1 MRRSLAVITLLAAL
15 FAAGLAAQ
23 PAGAAVAAPGT
34 ASAAAYG
41 GSAAGNAALN
51 WAERSAAGCWYVYG
65 GAGPCG
71 SGYDCSGLVM
81 AAFAHG
87 AGIALPH
94 STYAML
100 GSPRLHRIP
109 LSSARRG
116 DLLFYGSGH
125 VEIDTVLV
133 SHVVRRARYGHDGG
147 LDSLERVL
155 RSDDGLQS
163 VVVRC

>member
-1 MRRSLAVITLLAAL
+1 MRRSLAVAALLAAL

-51 WAERSAAGCWYVYG
+51 WAEHYATGHPYVYG
-65 GAGPCG
+65 AAGPYA
-71 SGYDCSGLVM
+71 YDCSGLVM

-87 AGIALPH
+87 AGVSLPH

-100 GSPRLHRIP
+100 SSPRLHRIP
-109 LSSARRG
+109 LSEARRG

-125 VEIDTVLV
+125 VEIDTIWHDMSYGAQHSGTLV
-133 SHVVRRARYGHDGG
+133 GWHHWGYGWVPTMAF
-147 LDSLERVL
+147 RVF
-155 RSDDGLQS
+155 
-163 VVVRC
+163 

>member
-1 MRRSLAVITLLAAL
+1 MRRSLAVVTLLGAL

-23 PAGAAVAAPGT
+23 PAGAAVDAPGT

-51 WAERSAAGCWYVYG
+51 WAERYATGRPYVYG
-65 GAGPCG
+65 AAGPYA
-71 SGYDCSGLVM
+71 YDCSGLAM

-87 AGIALPH
+87 AGISLPH

-109 LSSARRG
+109 LSEARRG
-116 DLLFYGSGH
+116 DLLFFGTGH
-125 VEIDTVLV
+125 VEIDTVWHDT
-133 SHVVRRARYGHDGG
+133 SYGAQHSGTTVGWHHYGG
-147 LDSLERVL
+147 SWQPTMAFRVW
-155 RSDDGLQS
+155 
-163 VVVRC
+163 

>member
-1 MRRSLAVITLLAAL
+1 MAATATSARPAATL
-15 FAAGLAAQ
+15 
-23 PAGAAVAAPGT
+23 
-34 ASAAAYG
+34 AYG
-41 GSAAGNAALN
+41 GSWAGNAALD
-51 WAERSAAGCWYVYG
+51 WAEAHETGCWYAYG

-71 SGYDCSGLVM
+71 AGYDCSGAVM

-109 LSSARRG
+109 LSEARRG

-125 VEIDTVLV
+125 VEIMTIWYHT
-133 SHVVRRARYGHDGG
+133 SYGAQHSGT
-147 LDSLERVL
+147 RVGWHAWSGWWAPTMAF
-155 RSDDGLQS
+155 R
-163 VVVRC
+163 VY

>member
-1 MRRSLAVITLLAAL
+1 MLAGVLAATGNVP
-15 FAAGLAAQ
+15 ALAAST
-23 PAGAAVAAPGT
+23 PAGT

-51 WAERSAAGCWYVYG
+51 WAEGHATGVPYVYG
-65 GAGPCG
+65 GAGPY
-71 SGYDCSGLVM
+71 GYDCSGLVM

-100 GSPRLHRIP
+100 SSPRLHRIP
-109 LSSARRG
+109 LSAARRG

-125 VEIDTVLV
+125 VEIDTIWHDT
-133 SHVVRRARYGHDGG
+133 SYGAQHSGTVVGWHTWGYSWVPTMAF
-147 LDSLERVL
+147 RVY
-155 RSDDGLQS
+155 
-163 VVVRC
+163 